1 MSEALIPIASIA
13 YQLSV
18 GGIGGF
24 FIGYT
29 VKKITRIA
37 IIIGVVAFSFA
48 YLAFTNVIN
57 INYDALLNLWP
68 GLSDPVLGLLAP
80 FISALPFLGS
90 FFVGLMYGFKK
101 G

>member
-1 MSEALIPIASIA
+1 MSEALIPIA
-13 YQLSV
+13 YQLGV

-24 FIGYT
+24 FVGYA

-37 IIIGVVAFSFA
+37 IIIGVVVFSFA
-48 YLAFTNVIN
+48 YLAFTGVIN
-57 INYDALLNLWP
+57 VNYDGLIKLWP

-80 FISALPFLGS
+80 FLSALPFLGS
-90 FFVGLMYGFKK
+90 FIVGLWFGFKK

>member
-1 MSEALIPIASIA
+1 MSEALIPIA
-13 YQLSV
+13 YQLGV

-24 FIGYT
+24 FVGYA

-37 IIIGVVAFSFA
+37 IIIGVVVFSFA
-48 YLAFTNVIN
+48 YLAFTGVIN
-57 INYDALLNLWP
+57 VNYDGLIKLWP

-80 FISALPFLGS
+80 FLSALPFLGS
-90 FFVGLMYGFKK
+90 FFVGLWFGFKK

>member
-1 MSEALIPIASIA
+1 MSEVLIPIA
-13 YQLSV
+13 YQLGV

-24 FIGYT
+24 FVGYT

-37 IIIGVVAFSFA
+37 IIIGVVVFSLV
-48 YLAFTNVIN
+48 YLAYTNVIN
-57 INYDALLNLWP
+57 VNYDELIKLWP
-68 GLSDPVLGLLAP
+68 NLADPVLGLLAP